1 MLHQSVKPLSEIN
14 QWNPSLALRVLS
26 LFFQNILCLEYQPF
40 VTNPSLPEQWAL
52 PVEPRHKQLCEI
64 LCKSFFMFSFTFQS
78 RTCPLSKPSMVA
90 TWEKVH
96 GDLLFFFVF
105 FFPLNFVKWTKRIF
119 IEKSC
124 IFSSEAPLKHG
135 VWNESCLGV
144 TFPESIRS
152 LLSAQSTSAGPS
164 ALTSIHERSRVTKVL
179 LRKKGSMWDGT
190 NQSTKYSFPLHVR
203 CPSGDSDGV
212 TDTATGVGVFFFFF
226 LLSFLMGTVA
236 FLFSGLRPLSAACT
250 VWSSIISWVCPKE
263 SLFRLWLF
271 RHLM

>member
-1 MLHQSVKPLSEIN
+1 MLHRSVKSN
-14 QWNPSLALRVLS
+14 YLALHVLS
-26 LFFQNILCLEYQPF
+26 LFFRNILCLKCQPF
-40 VTNPSLPEQWAL
+40 VTNPSLPEQWTL
-52 PVEPRHKQLCEI
+52 PVEPRYKQLCEI
-64 LCKSFFMFSFTFQS
+64 LCKSLFMFSFIFQS
-78 RTCPLSKPSMVA
+78 RTRPLSKPSMVA
-90 TWEKVH
+90 TWERKFMEICC
-96 GDLLFFFVF
+96 FFGVF
-105 FFPLNFVKWTKRIF
+105 FFFPPNFVKWTKRIF

-226 LLSFLMGTVA
+226 FLPSLFLMGTVA
-236 FLFSGLRPLSAACT
+236 FLFRGLRPLSAACT
-250 VWSSIISWVCPKE
+250 VWSLIISWVCPKE